1 MQAIANFDK
10 SFQIK
15 VGVTIEINIESESI
29 KSNLLTVQIDNNLNF
44 IKYIEEF
51 GKSAGNLL
59 KNIKTLNVSRF

>member
-1 MQAIANFDK
+1 M
-10 SFQIK
+10 
-15 VGVTIEINIESESI
+15 GVTIEINIESESI